1 MRILIAT
8 VALAC
13 IVAIGACG
21 SKGQAATTA
30 PERLIGATL
39 AFTSLDSG
47 KDDGSSLTVQ
57 LLRNSSEIAAEVR
70 SVGTPFDDNR
80 AAPPLA
86 MSVAGPFNQSDA
98 QAAQLR
104 LRMVPEGRDTW
115 TFNARLSLTF
125 ADGMQRNYGW
135 IGVRLDEASPERTLT
150 LAGAQTP

>member
-8 VALAC
+8 GALAC

-21 SKGQAATTA
+21 SKGQAATA
-30 PERLIGATL
+30 PERLTGATL

-86 MSVAGPFNQSDA
+86 MTVSGPFTRTMRRRRNFA
-98 QAAQLR
+98 YEWF
-104 LRMVPEGRDTW
+104 PKEGIPGRSTRD
-115 TFNARLSLTF
+115 
-125 ADGMQRNYGW
+125 
-135 IGVRLDEASPERTLT
+135 
-150 LAGAQTP
+150 